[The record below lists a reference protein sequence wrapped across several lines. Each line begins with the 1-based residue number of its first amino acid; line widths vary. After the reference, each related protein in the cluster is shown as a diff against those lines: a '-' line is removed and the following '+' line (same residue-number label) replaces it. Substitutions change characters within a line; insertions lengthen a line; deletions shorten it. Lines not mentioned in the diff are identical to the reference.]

1 VLNNRIATAPL
12 ILVVAALA
20 GCRSAAPAA
29 DTLPPAPAARPTPP
43 ESGATAPLKL
53 GLILPE
59 SASADV
65 AEYGS
70 LVREGVDLALAQYAS
85 TARRRIDLLV
95 RDDSGKPA
103 SVARAVADLERDG
116 AVAILGPLSSDG
128 VEAAAAGRSNSDVV
142 ILSPTA
148 SEIPPNAVHA
158 YSLNSSDA
166 RSGPE
171 LARWAVASGM
181 LRLGVLYATTPESS
195 AEARTFSDAA
205 VALGSRIVVQ
215 LPFDPGTTTFS
226 SPIERLKAAAPQAVF
241 VAASERDIR
250 QLAPQFAYFGL
261 TNIQILGPEAWVSPE
276 VLKAVPARVLEG
288 VVAATPLIEGGG
300 DETGWND
307 FVQLYERTH
316 RRTLDNPYP
325 ALGFDAANL
334 VLNEIAAGRTRPRDV
349 ADAVANV
356 SNYRGATGVLSVQD
370 GRISR
375 RPFLVRITSG
385 RPQPIVSRSQ

>member
-1 VLNNRIATAPL
+1 VLNNRIASAFL
-12 ILVVAALA
+12 MLVTVIA
-20 GCRSAAPAA
+20 GCRSAS
-29 DTLPPAPAARPTPP
+29 PAPAVHAP
-43 ESGATAPLKL
+43 EPAIPAAPVETGPAAPLKL

-70 LVREGVDLALAQYAS
+70 LIREGVDLALTQYAMS
-85 TARRRIDLLV
+85 ARRRIELVV

-103 SVARAVADLERDG
+103 PAARAVADLEKDG
-116 AVAILGPLSSDG
+116 AVAILGPLLSDG
-128 VEAAAAGRSNSDVV
+128 VEAAAASRSNSDVV

-148 SEIPPNAVHA
+148 SEVPPNAVHA
-158 YSLNSSDA
+158 YSLNASDA
-166 RSGPE
+166 RGSPE

-181 LRLGVLYATTPESS
+181 LRLGVLYATSPAST
-195 AEARTFSDAA
+195 AEAKAFADAA
-205 VALGSRIVVQ
+205 VALGAQVVVQ

-226 SPIERLKAAAPQAVF
+226 APIERLKAARPQAVF

-261 TNIQILGPEAWVSPE
+261 TGIQILGPEAWVSPE
-276 VLKAVPARVLEG
+276 VLKSVPARVLEG
-288 VVAATPLIEGGG
+288 VVVATPLIEGGG
-300 DETGWND
+300 DETAWTD

-316 RRTLDNPYP
+316 RRTLDNAYP
-325 ALGFDAANL
+325 ALGYDAANL
-334 VLNEIAAGRTRPRDV
+334 VLQEIAAGRTRPRDV

-356 SNYRGATGVLSVQD
+356 SNYRGATGVLSVQN

-385 RPQPIVSRSQ
+385 RPQPIASRSQ